1 MYNREVRKESKKIK
15 RQLSDSACCACNEN
29 HSGSLSGTRLLEIG
43 SMLLLIAVSYKLLS
57 LSGIGSW
64 SLDTESAMGLGTVFL
79 IGLVASASSCLA
91 MVGGLL
97 LSISANWSE
106 AHPHMGLRKK
116 FAPLLQFNVGRIV
129 GYFVLGGLTGLLG
142 KSLILSVQATGY
154 VKVVLAILIVIL
166 GLKILKLTPKI
177 ACTIPL
183 PKALWNRIRQLQNSN
198 SIFAPTL
205 LGAVTYFVPCGFTQS
220 MQLLA
225 LGSGN
230 FWAGAA
236 IMTVFAL
243 GTLPALLGIS
253 AASSMANGKVGRL
266 FFTFAGTLSVF
277 LGLVN
282 VQSGLALTGLQPTR
296 WLPTSTVSVNQKTDD
311 PNVTIDKNGQQVI
324 NVEVR
329 NDGYSNDSFVI
340 NPDVPTWIY
349 ATAKSGLSGCISS
362 MTIPAF
368 NVSTQLHKG
377 ENWLGPIKPKKDF
390 AFMCSMGMFRADVR
404 VRS

>member
-1 MYNREVRKESKKIK
+1 MYNESVKRNQKNIQRPKKE
-15 RQLSDSACCACNEN
+15 CASCDC
-29 HSGSLSGTRLLEIG
+29 SGAHEGSFSGMRFLEIG
-43 SMLLLIAVSYKLLS
+43 GMLILIAVSYTLLTRTE
-57 LSGIGSW
+57 LFTW
-64 SLDTESAMGLGTVFL
+64 SLDTESAVGLGTVFA

-97 LSISANWSE
+97 LSISANWSA
-106 AHPHMGLRKK
+106 AHPKMSTRKK
-116 FAPLLQFNVGRIV
+116 FAPLLQFNLGRII
-129 GYFVLGGLTGLLG
+129 GYFILGGLTGLLG
-142 KSLILSVQATGY
+142 RSLILSVQATGY
-154 VKVVLAILIVIL
+154 VKMILALVMVLL

-177 ACTIPL
+177 ACSVPL
-183 PKALWNRIRQLQNSN
+183 PKALWNRIRQLQHSENA
-198 SIFAPTL
+198 FAPTL
-205 LGAVTYFVPCGFTQS
+205 LGALTFFVPCGFTQS

-225 LGSGN
+225 LGSGS

-253 AASSMANGKVGRL
+253 AASTAANGRIGRL
-266 FFTFAGTLSVF
+266 FFTFAGSLSVF
-277 LGLVN
+277 LGIVN
-282 VQSGLALTGLQPTR
+282 IQSGFALTGLQPIR
-296 WLPTSTVSVNQKTDD
+296 WMPTAAVSANQETED

-324 NVEVR
+324 SVEVQ
-329 NDGYSNDSFVI
+329 NSGYSSDSFVI
-340 NPDVPTWIY
+340 NPDIPTWIY

>member
-1 MYNREVRKESKKIK
+1 
-15 RQLSDSACCACNEN
+15 
-29 HSGSLSGTRLLEIG
+29 
-43 SMLLLIAVSYKLLS
+43 MLILIAVSYTLLTRTE
-57 LSGIGSW
+57 LFTW
-64 SLDTESAMGLGTVFL
+64 SLDTESAVGLGTVFT

-116 FAPLLQFNVGRIV
+116 FAPLLQFNLGRIV

-154 VKVVLAILIVIL
+154 VKMILALVMVLL
-166 GLKILKLTPKI
+166 GLKILKITPKI

-183 PKALWNRIRQLQNSN
+183 PKALWNRIRQLQHSE
-198 SIFAPTL
+198 SVFAPTI
-205 LGAVTYFVPCGFTQS
+205 LGALTFFVPCGFTQS

-225 LGSGN
+225 LGSGS

-253 AASSMANGKVGRL
+253 AASTAANGRIGRL
-266 FFTFAGTLSVF
+266 FFTFAGSLSVF
-277 LGLVN
+277 LGIVN
-282 VQSGLALTGLQPTR
+282 IQSGFALTGLQPIR
-296 WLPTSTVSVNQKTDD
+296 WMPTAAVSANQETED

-324 NVEVR
+324 SVEVQ
-329 NDGYSNDSFVI
+329 NSGYSNDSFVI